1 MLCLEITEAA
11 AVANL
16 SRAGQR
22 IAEFKQLGCQ
32 VALDHFGN
40 GLSSFS
46 DLKVLPV
53 DYLKIDGNFIRTLVD
68 DRVNRAVAQAINQVA
83 HVMMI
88 QTVAQWTE
96 TLAIVTLLKEMGID
110 HAQGYVLARPQPIEE
125 LGAARQRDYV
135 APSASH

>member
-1 MLCLEITEAA
+1 
-11 AVANL
+11 
-16 SRAGQR
+16 
-22 IAEFKQLGCQ
+22 

-125 LGAARQRDYV
+125 LGAARQRGYL
-135 APSASH
+135 APSASQ